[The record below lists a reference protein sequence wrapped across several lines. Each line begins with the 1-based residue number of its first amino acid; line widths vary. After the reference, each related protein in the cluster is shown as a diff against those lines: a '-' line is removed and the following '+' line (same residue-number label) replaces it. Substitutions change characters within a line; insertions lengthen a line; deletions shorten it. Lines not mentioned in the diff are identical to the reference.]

1 MNFKH
6 LETGIAFVNS
16 VQTALTVKQFKSI
29 FHSVMI
35 VFFFLNNFAN
45 SDFVGYSSWKEIK

>member
-45 SDFVGYSSWKEIK
+45 SDFVGYSS